1 MNNFVTIT
9 HDKSIK
15 TLFNHLLK
23 VGGWRDSM
31 AARALAV
38 HMANFGLIP
47 DILYDPPSS
56 IKSNS

>member
-1 MNNFVTIT
+1 
-9 HDKSIK
+9 
-15 TLFNHLLK
+15 
-23 VGGWRDSM
+23 M